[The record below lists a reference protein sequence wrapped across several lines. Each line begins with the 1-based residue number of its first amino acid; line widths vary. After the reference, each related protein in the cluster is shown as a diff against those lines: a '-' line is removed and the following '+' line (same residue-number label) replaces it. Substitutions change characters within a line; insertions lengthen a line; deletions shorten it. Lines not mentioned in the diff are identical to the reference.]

1 MTSVTD
7 ARNIAL
13 ALLADR
19 AEEATVCPSEVARA
33 LVALDDV
40 EAKIGNWRA
49 AMPVVHTAVDQ
60 LIVEELIKIS
70 WKGKKLTARAGPYR
84 INRSE

>member
-13 ALLADR
+13 ALLAGR
-19 AEEATVCPSEVARA
+19 AEKATVCPSEVARA
-33 LVALDDV
+33 LVALGDG

-49 AMPVVHTAVDQ
+49 AMPVVHAAVDQ
-60 LIVEELIKIS
+60 LIVEGLIKLS
-70 WKGKKLTARAGPYR
+70 WKRKKLIVREGPYR
-84 INRSE
+84 INRSK